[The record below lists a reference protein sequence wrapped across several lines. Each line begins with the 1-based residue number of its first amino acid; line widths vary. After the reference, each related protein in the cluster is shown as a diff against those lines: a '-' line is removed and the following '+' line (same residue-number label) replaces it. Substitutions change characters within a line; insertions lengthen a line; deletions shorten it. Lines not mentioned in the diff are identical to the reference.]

1 MLNSFKNWLLSEEYL
16 ENTNQS
22 PIVFL
27 DLDETLVSTLK
38 MPSNPNNIDELITLG
53 GTPINNSHISFLR
66 THAIEFVNKMKSIA
80 KTYIITAGGK
90 EFQKK
95 VVKAL
100 NIPIEQHD
108 VFGIEDYDLIE
119 PEHNILP
126 KSKNSVLVDDLH
138 HTAPNTMSK
147 LYALNINE
155 DRHIKVNPFNFNP
168 ILAKKFPRIYKNDDE
183 LLKIQTQILN
193 ML

>member
-1 MLNSFKNWLLSEEYL
+1 MNFKLWFENSESN
-16 ENTNQS
+16 
-22 PIVFL
+22 PIIFL
-27 DLDETLVSTLK
+27 DLDETLVSTQK
-38 MPSNPNNIDELITLG
+38 IPPNPKNLEEMKNLG
-53 GTPINNSHISFLR
+53 GVPVNQSHVSFLR
-66 THAIEFVNKMKSIA
+66 PHAIEFVNNLKAIA
-80 KTYIITAGGK
+80 KVYILTAGGR
-90 EFQKK
+90 EFQKN

-100 NIPIEQHD
+100 NIPIDEHD
-108 VFGIEDYDLIE
+108 VFGVEDYDLIE

-126 KSKNSVLVDDLH
+126 KSKNSILVDDLH